1 MEQPHKRILVVSQHY
16 WPENFRIT
24 DICRGFAESG
34 VEVDVLCGLPNYP
47 KGEWFEGYRYAG
59 PRRQQHEGAQLFRAG
74 EVPRRGNTAVR
85 IFLNYVSWPVFALFS
100 LPRLH
105 GRRYDAVFCYE
116 TSPVLMMMQMLMSS
130 PTTLKCRFAPMCW
143 TCGPK
148 TSIRCCR

>member
-47 KGEWFEGYRYAG
+47 KGEWFEGYCYAG

-74 EVPRRGNTAVR
+74 EVPRRR
-85 IFLNYVSWPVFALFS
+85 Q
-100 LPRLH
+100 H
-105 GRRYDAVFCYE
+105 GRAHFSELCVVACVCAVQ
-116 TSPVLMMMQMLMSS
+116 PAQAARAAL
-130 PTTLKCRFAPMCW
+130 
-143 TCGPK
+143 
-148 TSIRCCR
+148 

>member
-59 PRRQQHEGAQLFRAG
+59 RGASSMRVRSYSARA
-74 EVPRRGNTAVR
+74 RCHA
-85 IFLNYVSWPVFALFS
+85 A
-100 LPRLH
+100 
-105 GRRYDAVFCYE
+105 A
-116 TSPVLMMMQMLMSS
+116 
-130 PTTLKCRFAPMCW
+130 
-143 TCGPK
+143 
-148 TSIRCCR
+148 IRPCAFF